1 MNSVKFLV
9 KKVFQV
15 FNFGF
20 CFPKDSCH
28 YNTSGFNSHSS
39 PGADL
44 RVLAQSL
51 THLKNNYGSSD
62 MIPV

>member
-1 MNSVKFLV
+1 MNNVKLV
-9 KKVFQV
+9 LKNVFQV

-20 CFPKDSCH
+20 CFPKESCY
-28 YNTSGFNSHSS
+28 YNTSGFNSRFS

-51 THLKNNYGSSD
+51 THLRNNYQFL
-62 MIPV
+62 